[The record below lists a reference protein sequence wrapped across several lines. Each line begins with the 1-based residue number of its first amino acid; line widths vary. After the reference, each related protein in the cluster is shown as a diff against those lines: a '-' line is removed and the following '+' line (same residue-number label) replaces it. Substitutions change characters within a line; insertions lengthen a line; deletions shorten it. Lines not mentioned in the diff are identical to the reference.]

1 MKLVDLHRDYI
12 ERSVKPS
19 VYRDLP
25 IKVANL
31 DKPIIAIEKWQ
42 VSDKKLTKKYFFESY
57 DDRNRFLKS
66 LFEYETQVGH
76 HASFKIEEL
85 EVTISLITKDVDK
98 VTELDKEYAK
108 YVDIIRRDLV
118 YNSSDE

>member
-1 MKLVDLHRDYI
+1 MKLVDLHRDFI
-12 ERSVKPS
+12 DRSVRPS
-19 VYRDLP
+19 IYRDLP
-25 IKVANL
+25 IKVSNL

-42 VSDKKLTKKYFFESY
+42 VLDGKLTKKYFFENY
-57 DDRNRFLKS
+57 NDRNRFLKS

-76 HASFKIEEL
+76 HACFKVEEL

-108 YVDIIRRDLV
+108 YIDIIRRDLV

>member
-25 IKVANL
+25 IKVSNL
-31 DKPIIAIEKWQ
+31 DKPIIAIEKWN
-42 VSDKKLTKKYFFESY
+42 VLDKKLTKKYFFENY
-57 DDRNRFLKS
+57 VDRNRFLKS
-66 LFEYETQVGH
+66 LFEYETQIGH
-76 HASFKIEEL
+76 HACFKIEEL